1 MLEMKSV
8 VSKLVKNFELSVK
21 KENQE
26 PTLISELVLRAK
38 EGIILGLKARKW
50 VIKIIIYYG

>member
-38 EGIILGLKARKW
+38 EGIILGLKARK
-50 VIKIIIYYG
+50 